1 MYIDLFVIIP
11 IAVASESGVHIYFWI
26 FTDIWVVGR
35 TLPYPKIHPKR
46 PTASLVSKKVLTSII
61 GQILINSAFQILVFF
76 LVRRE
81 SWYTAP
87 DVNNEKLE
95 TFNYENTS
103 LFLLSCF
110 QYILVAGV
118 FSVGPP
124 YRKPMYTNRMFYIKS
139 ARVCV
144 LLTLVSLADILPCR
158 SRWILNICP
167 SFTRTLDSACARYHL
182 GTFLLQGRDS
192 GHCSSQHH
200 RMLCIRAICGTTH
213 RKDDSTDQEDH

>member
-1 MYIDLFVIIP
+1 MRDDLNRLTDHNRFLYIDLFVIIP
-11 IAVASESGVHIYFWI
+11 IAVASQFPLLVFDRDDSCADQE
-26 FTDIWVVGR
+26 TVGR

-76 LVRRE
+76 MVRRE
-81 SWYTAP
+81 PWYTSP
-87 DVNNEKLE
+87 DINNEKLE

-124 YRKPMYTNRMFYIKS
+124 YRKPMYSNRMS
-139 ARVCV
+139 P
-144 LLTLVSLADILPCR
+144 LVQEILSER
-158 SRWILNICP
+158 IV
-167 SFTRTLDSACARYHL
+167 
-182 GTFLLQGRDS
+182 
-192 GHCSSQHH
+192 
-200 RMLCIRAICGTTH
+200 
-213 RKDDSTDQEDH
+213 

>member
-1 MYIDLFVIIP
+1 M
-11 IAVASESGVHIYFWI
+11 
-26 FTDIWVVGR
+26 GR

-61 GQILINSAFQILVFF
+61 GQILINSAFQIFVFF
-76 LVRRE
+76 WVRRE

-95 TFNYENTS
+95 TFNYENTT

-124 YRKPMYTNRMFYIKS
+124 YRKPIYTNRTSHTTMLI
-139 ARVCV
+139 
-144 LLTLVSLADILPCR
+144 
-158 SRWILNICP
+158 
-167 SFTRTLDSACARYHL
+167 
-182 GTFLLQGRDS
+182 FL
-192 GHCSSQHH
+192 
-200 RMLCIRAICGTTH
+200 
-213 RKDDSTDQEDH
+213 